1 MSEQK
6 RPAKAWRDSRAW
18 DVVAGLPLVLLCLFG
33 IAGVVIQLHRQ
44 WPAAGDAVSWIS
56 IAAQI
61 VAALFLAMQMVLT
74 LTRRLPLAKSP
85 GLAPRLWALIGANSS
100 YVLLLLPRES
110 GTPATA
116 ILSAVLTL
124 FGTLGS
130 ALVLVWL
137 GRGFAILPQARQ
149 LVRHGPYRLVRHP
162 LYFCEQIALFGVS
175 FQFLQP
181 WAFLIV
187 LAGLALQF
195 PRMRYEERILAKAFP
210 AYADYA
216 ARTAMFIPGWT
227 GRKKAAPGP

>member
-1 MSEQK
+1 MSEEE
-6 RPAKAWRDSRAW
+6 RRAGAWRNSKAW
-18 DVVAGLPLVLLCLFG
+18 DVIAGLPLVLLCLFG
-33 IAGVVIQLHRQ
+33 IAGVMIQVHRQ
-44 WPAAGDAVSWIS
+44 WPAAQDAMSWTA
-56 IAAQI
+56 IAAEI
-61 VAALFLAMQMVLT
+61 GGGLFLAMQMILT

-110 GTPATA
+110 AKPAIA

-124 FGTLGS
+124 LGMLGS
-130 ALVLVWL
+130 ALVLAWL

-149 LVRHGPYRLVRHP
+149 LVERGPYRLIRHP

-175 FQFLQP
+175 FQFRQP

-195 PRMRYEERILAKAFP
+195 PRMRYEEQILEKVFP
-210 AYADYA
+210 SYADYA
-216 ARTAMFIPGWT
+216 ARTAMIIPGWL
-227 GRKKAAPGP
+227 GRKRDTPGP

>member
-6 RPAKAWRDSRAW
+6 RRAEALPDSKAW
-18 DVVAGLPLVLLCLFG
+18 VVMAGLPLVLLCLFG

-44 WPAAGDAVSWIS
+44 WPGAGSAISWIS

-61 VAALFLAMQMVLT
+61 GAGLFLAMQMILT
-74 LTRRLPLAKSP
+74 LTRRLPLAKAP

-110 GTPATA
+110 GKPAIA
-116 ILSAVLTL
+116 VLSALLTL
-124 FGTLGS
+124 SGTLGS

-162 LYFCEQIALFGVS
+162 LYLCEQIALFGVS

-195 PRMRYEERILAKAFP
+195 PRMRYEEQILAKTFP

-216 ARTAMFIPGWT
+216 ARTPMIIPGWI
-227 GRKKAAPGP
+227 GRRKAAPEP